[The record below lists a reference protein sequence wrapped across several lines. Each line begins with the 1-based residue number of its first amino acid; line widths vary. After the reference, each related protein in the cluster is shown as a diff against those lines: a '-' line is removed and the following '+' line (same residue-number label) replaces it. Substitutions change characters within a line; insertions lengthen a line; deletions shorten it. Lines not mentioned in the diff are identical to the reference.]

1 MDTIQINLLPKEYRR
16 RTGAPSLGRSGYY
29 AMGAVGGLVLLIG
42 VITVFQRVHLNQLGQ
57 KMDVARFRTE
67 QLQKDIAVVDAL
79 IDVKAKIMQRMEAVE
94 KLDRHRTVW
103 VRILEDVGRRVP
115 EYTWLSAIRE
125 TNPGSTSKAKTNKTT
140 KAANPTVAA
149 KGAAPAADTTAKA
162 ETGEMPFEA
171 VSIEGFAFTLNS
183 LANFMINLMN
193 SQFFSN
199 VEMASVEEVQF
210 EKQKAYSYR
219 LTATL
224 HFLSDEE
231 LKKMLENESGPDLLA
246 SF

>member
-1 MDTIQINLLPKEYRR
+1 MEMIQINLLPREFRR
-16 RTGAPSLGRSGYY
+16 KTGVPTVGRSGYY
-29 AMGAVGGLVLLIG
+29 AAGAVVGLLVLIG
-42 VITVFQRVHLNQLGQ
+42 VVTVFQRMQMSQLEQ
-57 KMDVARFRTE
+57 KMDVARFRTA

-94 KLDRHRTVW
+94 RLDRHRTVW
-103 VRILEDVGRRVP
+103 VRILEDVAQRVP
-115 EYTWLSAIRE
+115 EYTWLSAIKE
-125 TNPGSTSKAKTNKTT
+125 SNPDKPAKTKSKTAKNT
-140 KAANPTVAA
+140 AQAA
-149 KGAAPAADTTAKA
+149 KDADTAATPANA
-162 ETGEMPFEA
+162 GTMPFRA
-171 VSIEGFAFTLNS
+171 VSIEGYSFTLNS

-193 SQFFSN
+193 SHFFSD

-210 EKQKAYSYR
+210 QKQKAYNYK

-231 LKKMLENESGPDLLA
+231 LKKILENESGPDLLA

>member
-1 MDTIQINLLPKEYRR
+1 MDTIQINLLPKEFRR
-16 RTGAPSLGRSGYY
+16 RSGTPSLGRSGYY

-42 VITVFQRVHLNQLGQ
+42 VITIFQQVQLTQLGE
-57 KMDVARFRTE
+57 KMNVAQFRTE

-94 KLDRHRTVW
+94 MLDRHRTVW
-103 VRILEDVGRRVP
+103 VRILEDVGQRVP
-115 EYTWLSAIRE
+115 EYTWLSAIKE
-125 TNPGSTSKAKTNKTT
+125 ANPQSTSKAKSKTA
-140 KAANPTVAA
+140 KTV
-149 KGAAPAADTTAKA
+149 GATTTAQAGTPAADTTAKA
-162 ETGEMPFEA
+162 ETAQMPFHA
-171 VSIEGFAFTLNS
+171 VSIEGFSFTLNS

-193 SQFFSN
+193 SQFFSD

-210 EKQKAYSYR
+210 QKQKAYSYK

-231 LKKMLENESGPDLLA
+231 LKKILENESGPDLLA